1 MAKRGVRPERLA
13 SLIKEELGGLLLFEL
28 SDPRVKDA
36 TITRVEVSGD
46 LQIARVFFSLPEGAN
61 PDETLEGLSRASGFV
76 RRQLGEVLSVR
87 RMPELQFRFDKGLEH
102 SRRIHEL
109 LSQLEPANTDDES
122 ET

>member
-1 MAKRGVRPERLA
+1 M
-13 SLIKEELGGLLLFEL
+13 LLFSL
-28 SDPRVKDA
+28 SDPRVKDV
-36 TITRVEVSGD
+36 TLTRVEVSGD
-46 LQIARVFFSLPEGAN
+46 MQLARIYFSLPESAN
-61 PDETLEGLSRASGFV
+61 PDEALEGLSRACGFV

-109 LSQLEPANTDDES
+109 LSQLEPATPDDEN